1 MYECKHKM
9 LGNTMY
15 LKAYNGR
22 LELHRLD
29 AVNGEQRTYDYVKTI
44 DEHTFNEWYD
54 IVREVKAGRRWSLLW
69 MMNGVVVETLL
80 RNSNY
85 GLCVSK
91 QKMLRATTH
100 SVGLLVIR
108 ESIS

>member
-1 MYECKHKM
+1 MYEVKHRM
-9 LGNTMY
+9 LNNTLY
-15 LKAYNGR
+15 LKVYNGR

-29 AVNGEQRTYDYVKTI
+29 AVNGEHRTYDYVKRIEAHTF
-44 DEHTFNEWYD
+44 DEHYEV
-54 IVREVKAGRRWSLLW
+54 VRDVKEARSWSLLW
-69 MMNGVVVETLL
+69 MMNGVVRETVL

-91 QKMLRATTH
+91 QKMLKMTTH

-108 ESIS
+108 RSIS